1 MLNDIWI
8 YKKSAK
14 IFVILLFIAIFA
26 LFTQN
31 WQIGLLVFILVA
43 GSLRI
48 YTDKT
53 ATRKNTDEIPST
65 TYPKG

>member
-1 MLNDIWI
+1 MLSDIWI

-31 WQIGLLVFILVA
+31 WQMGLLVFILVA
-43 GSLRI
+43 GSFVYI
-48 YTDKT
+48 YRQDGKQE
-53 ATRKNTDEIPST
+53 KNTDEIP
-65 TYPKG
+65 